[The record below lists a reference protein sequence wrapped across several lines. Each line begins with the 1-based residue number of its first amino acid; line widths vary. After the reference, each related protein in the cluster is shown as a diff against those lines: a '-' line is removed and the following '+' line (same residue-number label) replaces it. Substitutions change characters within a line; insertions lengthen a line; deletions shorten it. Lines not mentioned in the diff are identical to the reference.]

1 MPASSEFVQLC
12 RSQVAIA
19 VSLGATFSAVYL
31 TQELVPGSEAKLV
44 PIAVYPEISVESA
57 ENQGLRLQSSQS
69 STVKSVPLLGPP
81 TLPVEKSTVE
91 AILFVGAA
99 PVGAG
104 FPSDRF
110 ANANAP
116 EPLPGFDGSS
126 NQCQGPENLW
136 QQRRQ
141 IVTPLIHEG
150 SVMGLLVSGR
160 QDRPWNDREEA
171 TIQQIA
177 RTLALACILDQR
189 SQWMQQELN
198 SSGQIQAQ
206 VYDTMHNLL
215 HQFKSP
221 LTALRTFGKLLARR
235 LVPEDKNRNVAFSI
249 VRESDRLQ
257 ELLLQFDRTV
267 DTGEANLRLPSGTSE
282 TAMSNLE
289 LIRHSPLSLSPVA
302 NSEESC
308 FVAFVLKPLLI
319 SAEAIASERHL
330 KLVADI
336 PTDLPPVEVNDR
348 ALREVLSNLID
359 NALKY
364 TPADRQI
371 YIKVRYKAANGDL
384 RLAYRQFP
392 AIAVAVS
399 DTGSGIPP
407 QDLEHLFE
415 RHYRGEKAN
424 TEIPGTGLGLA
435 IARDLVRQMQGEIE
449 VFSPLNPEWLPSAA
463 AHLYP
468 TNRGTTFVLWLP
480 LNK

>member
-1 MPASSEFVQLC
+1 MLMPASSEFVKLC

-31 TQELVPGSEAKLV
+31 TQELVEGSEAKLV
-44 PIAVYPEISVESA
+44 PIAVYPEISLESE
-57 ENQGLRLQSSQS
+57 ENQGLRLQSSGS
-69 STVKSVPLLGPP
+69 STVKPVPRLLAPP
-81 TLPVEKSTVE
+81 VLPVEESTVG
-91 AILFVGAA
+91 AI
-99 PVGAG
+99 
-104 FPSDRF
+104 
-110 ANANAP
+110 AP
-116 EPLPGFDGSS
+116 EALGGNERSS
-126 NQCQGPENLW
+126 HQCQGPENVW

-141 IVTPLIHEG
+141 IVAPLIHEG
-150 SVMGLLVSGR
+150 AVMGLLVCGR
-160 QDRPWNDREEA
+160 QDRAWNEREEA
-171 TIQQIA
+171 QMQQIA

-189 SQWMQQELN
+189 SQWMQQELG
-198 SSGQIQAQ
+198 SARQIQAQ

-249 VRESDRLQ
+249 VRESDRLE
-257 ELLLQFDRTV
+257 ELLAQFDRTV
-267 DTGEANLRLPSGTSE
+267 DTGEAHLKLPSGSSE
-282 TAMSNLE
+282 KARSNVE
-289 LIRHSPLSLSPVA
+289 SIRHSPLSLSPAA
-302 NSEESC
+302 NLQESC
-308 FVAFVLKPLLI
+308 FVASVLKPLLI

-330 KLVADI
+330 KLLADLEA
-336 PTDLPPVEVNDR
+336 DLPPVSANDR

-364 TPADRQI
+364 TPVGGQI
-371 YIKVRYKAANGDL
+371 YIKVRYTAADGDRAGYSQL
-384 RLAYRQFP
+384 P

-399 DTGSGIPP
+399 DTGAGIPP

-415 RHYRGEKAN
+415 RHYRGEKAQ

-449 VFSPLNPEWLPSAA
+449 VFSPVNPEWLPDRET
-463 AHLYP
+463 HLYP
-468 TNRGTTFVLWLP
+468 TNRGTTFVVWLP

>member
-1 MPASSEFVQLC
+1 MLMPASSEFVKLC

-19 VSLGATFSAVYL
+19 VSLGAKFSAVYL
-31 TQELVPGSEAKLV
+31 TQELVEGSEAKLV
-44 PIAVYPEISVESA
+44 PIAVYPETSAESE
-57 ENQGLRLQSSQS
+57 ENQGLRLQSPES
-69 STVKSVPLLGPP
+69 STVKPAPRLLAPP
-81 TLPVEKSTVE
+81 ILPVEESTVG
-91 AILFVGAA
+91 AI
-99 PVGAG
+99 
-104 FPSDRF
+104 
-110 ANANAP
+110 AP
-116 EPLPGFDGSS
+116 EPLPGNERSS
-126 NQCQGPENLW
+126 HQCQGPENVW

-150 SVMGLLVSGR
+150 AVMGLLVSGR
-160 QDRPWNDREEA
+160 QDRPWNEREEA
-171 TIQQIA
+171 QIQQIA
-177 RTLALACILDQR
+177 HTLALACILDQR
-189 SQWMQQELN
+189 SQWMQQELGT
-198 SSGQIQAQ
+198 SRQIQAQ

-257 ELLLQFDRTV
+257 ELLGQFDGTV
-267 DTGEANLRLPSGTSE
+267 DTGEAHLKLRSGTSE
-282 TAMSNLE
+282 KAMSNVE
-289 LIRHSPLSLSPVA
+289 SIRHSPLSLSPA
-302 NSEESC
+302 TNLKESC
-308 FVAFVLKPLLI
+308 FVTEVLKPLLT

-330 KLVADI
+330 KLVADVEA
-336 PTDLPPVEVNDR
+336 DLPPVGANDR

-364 TPADRQI
+364 TPAGRQI
-371 YIKVRYKAANGDL
+371 YIKVRYQPADGDRAGYSQL
-384 RLAYRQFP
+384 P

-415 RHYRGEKAN
+415 RHYRGEKAQ

-463 AHLYP
+463 DPLLYP
-468 TNRGTTFVLWLP
+468 TDRGTTFVVWLQV
-480 LNK
+480 NK

>member
-1 MPASSEFVQLC
+1 MLMPASSEFVKLC

-19 VSLGATFSAVYL
+19 VSLGAKFSAVYL
-31 TQELVPGSEAKLV
+31 TQELVEGSEAKLV
-44 PIAVYPEISVESA
+44 QIAVYPETSAESE
-57 ENQGLRLQSSQS
+57 ENQGLRLQSSES
-69 STVKSVPLLGPP
+69 STVKPVPRLLAPP
-81 TLPVEKSTVE
+81 VLAEESTVG
-91 AILFVGAA
+91 AI
-99 PVGAG
+99 
-104 FPSDRF
+104 
-110 ANANAP
+110 AP
-116 EPLPGFDGSS
+116 ERLPGKERSS
-126 NQCQGPENLW
+126 HQCQGPENVW

-150 SVMGLLVSGR
+150 AVMGLLVSGR
-160 QDRPWNDREEA
+160 QDRPWNEREEA
-171 TIQQIA
+171 QIQQIA

-189 SQWMQQELN
+189 SQWMQQELGT
-198 SSGQIQAQ
+198 SRQIQAQ

-257 ELLLQFDRTV
+257 ELLGQFDRTV
-267 DTGEANLRLPSGTSE
+267 DTGEAHLKLRSGTSE
-282 TAMSNLE
+282 KAISNVE
-289 LIRHSPLSLSPVA
+289 SIRHSPLSLSPAA
-302 NSEESC
+302 NLQESC
-308 FVAFVLKPLLI
+308 FVAEVLKPLLI
-319 SAEAIASERHL
+319 SAEAMASERNL
-330 KLVADI
+330 KLVADLEA
-336 PTDLPPVEVNDR
+336 DLPPVRANDR

-364 TPADRQI
+364 TPAGRQI
-371 YIKVRYKAANGDL
+371 YIKVRYKAADGDRAGYSQL
-384 RLAYRQFP
+384 P

-415 RHYRGEKAN
+415 RHYRGEKAQ

-449 VFSPLNPEWLPSAA
+449 VFSPVNPEWLPSAETNL
-463 AHLYP
+463 LYP
-468 TNRGTTFVLWLP
+468 TDRGTTFVVWLP
-480 LNK
+480 VNN

>member
-1 MPASSEFVQLC
+1 MPASSEFVKLC

-19 VSLGATFSAVYL
+19 VSLGAKFSAVYL
-31 TQELVPGSEAKLV
+31 TQELVEGSEAKLV
-44 PIAVYPEISVESA
+44 PIAVYPETSAESE
-57 ENQGLRLQSSQS
+57 ENQGLRLQSPES
-69 STVKSVPLLGPP
+69 STVKPAPRLLAPP
-81 TLPVEKSTVE
+81 ILPVEESTVG
-91 AILFVGAA
+91 AI
-99 PVGAG
+99 
-104 FPSDRF
+104 
-110 ANANAP
+110 AP
-116 EPLPGFDGSS
+116 EPLPGNERSS
-126 NQCQGPENLW
+126 HQCQGPENVW

-150 SVMGLLVSGR
+150 AVMGLLVSGR
-160 QDRPWNDREEA
+160 QDRPWNEREEA
-171 TIQQIA
+171 QIQQIA
-177 RTLALACILDQR
+177 HTLALACILDQR
-189 SQWMQQELN
+189 SQWMQQELGT
-198 SSGQIQAQ
+198 SRQIQAQ

-257 ELLLQFDRTV
+257 ELLGQFDRTV
-267 DTGEANLRLPSGTSE
+267 DTGEAHLKLRSGTSE
-282 TAMSNLE
+282 KAMSNVE
-289 LIRHSPLSLSPVA
+289 SIRHSPLSLSPA
-302 NSEESC
+302 TNLKESC
-308 FVAFVLKPLLI
+308 FVTEVLKPLLT

-330 KLVADI
+330 KLVADVEA
-336 PTDLPPVEVNDR
+336 DLPPVGANDR

-364 TPADRQI
+364 TPAGRQI
-371 YIKVRYKAANGDL
+371 YIKVRYKPADGDRAGYSQL
-384 RLAYRQFP
+384 P

-399 DTGSGIPP
+399 DTGSGIPL

-415 RHYRGEKAN
+415 RHYRGEKAQ

-463 AHLYP
+463 DPLLYP
-468 TNRGTTFVLWLP
+468 TDRGTTFVVWLQV
-480 LNK
+480 NK

>member
-1 MPASSEFVQLC
+1 MPASSEFVKLC

-19 VSLGATFSAVYL
+19 VSLGAKFSAVYL
-31 TQELVPGSEAKLV
+31 TQELVEGSEAKLV
-44 PIAVYPEISVESA
+44 PIAVYPETSAESE
-57 ENQGLRLQSSQS
+57 ENQGLRLQSPES
-69 STVKSVPLLGPP
+69 STVKPAPRLLAPP
-81 TLPVEKSTVE
+81 ILPVEESTVG
-91 AILFVGAA
+91 AI
-99 PVGAG
+99 
-104 FPSDRF
+104 
-110 ANANAP
+110 AP
-116 EPLPGFDGSS
+116 EPLPGNERSS
-126 NQCQGPENLW
+126 HQCQGPENVW

-150 SVMGLLVSGR
+150 AVMGLLVSGR
-160 QDRPWNDREEA
+160 QDRPWNEREEA
-171 TIQQIA
+171 QIQQIA
-177 RTLALACILDQR
+177 HTLALACILDQR
-189 SQWMQQELN
+189 SQWMQQELGT
-198 SSGQIQAQ
+198 SRQIQAQ

-257 ELLLQFDRTV
+257 ELLGQFDGTV
-267 DTGEANLRLPSGTSE
+267 DTGEAHLKLRSGTSE
-282 TAMSNLE
+282 KAMSNVE
-289 LIRHSPLSLSPVA
+289 SIRHSPLSLSPA
-302 NSEESC
+302 TNLKESC
-308 FVAFVLKPLLI
+308 FVTEVLKPLLT

-330 KLVADI
+330 KLVADVEA
-336 PTDLPPVEVNDR
+336 DLPPVGANDR

-364 TPADRQI
+364 TPAGRQI
-371 YIKVRYKAANGDL
+371 YIKVRYQPADGDRAGYSQL
-384 RLAYRQFP
+384 P

-415 RHYRGEKAN
+415 RHYRGEKAQ

-463 AHLYP
+463 DPLLYP
-468 TNRGTTFVLWLP
+468 TDRGTTFVVWLQV
-480 LNK
+480 NK

>member
-1 MPASSEFVQLC
+1 MPASSEFVKLC

-19 VSLGATFSAVYL
+19 VSLGAKFSAVYL
-31 TQELVPGSEAKLV
+31 TQELVEGSEAKLV
-44 PIAVYPEISVESA
+44 PIAVYPETSAESE
-57 ENQGLRLQSSQS
+57 ENQGLRLQYPES
-69 STVKSVPLLGPP
+69 STVKPVPRLLAPP
-81 TLPVEKSTVE
+81 VLAEESR
-91 AILFVGAA
+91 VGAI
-99 PVGAG
+99 
-104 FPSDRF
+104 
-110 ANANAP
+110 AP
-116 EPLPGFDGSS
+116 ERLPGKDRSS
-126 NQCQGPENLW
+126 HQCQGPENVW
-136 QQRRQ
+136 QQGKQ

-150 SVMGLLVSGR
+150 AVMGLLVSGR
-160 QDRPWNDREEA
+160 QDRPWNEPEEA
-171 TIQQIA
+171 QIQQIA

-189 SQWMQQELN
+189 SQWMQQELGT
-198 SSGQIQAQ
+198 SRQIQAQ

-257 ELLLQFDRTV
+257 ELLGQFDRTV
-267 DTGEANLRLPSGTSE
+267 DTGEAHLKLPSGTSGK
-282 TAMSNLE
+282 AISNVE
-289 LIRHSPLSLSPVA
+289 SIRHSPLSLSPAA
-302 NSEESC
+302 NLKESC
-308 FVAFVLKPLLI
+308 FVTEVLKPLLT

-330 KLVADI
+330 KLLADLEA
-336 PTDLPPVEVNDR
+336 DLPPVGANDR

-364 TPADRQI
+364 TPAGRQI
-371 YIKVRYKAANGDL
+371 YIKVRYKAADGDRAGYSQL
-384 RLAYRQFP
+384 P

-415 RHYRGEKAN
+415 RHYRGEKAQ

-449 VFSPLNPEWLPSAA
+449 VFSPINPEWLPSAET
-463 AHLYP
+463 HFYP
-468 TNRGTTFVLWLP
+468 TDRGTTFVVWLP
-480 LNK
+480 VNK

>member
-44 PIAVYPEISVESA
+44 PIAVYPETSVESE
-57 ENQGLRLQSSQS
+57 ENQGLRLQSSEN
-69 STVKSVPLLGPP
+69 STAKSLPLLGPP
-81 TLPVEKSTVE
+81 TKPVEKSTVE
-91 AILFVGAA
+91 TIE
-99 PVGAG
+99 
-104 FPSDRF
+104 
-110 ANANAP
+110 P

-136 QQRRQ
+136 QQGLQ
-141 IVTPLIHEG
+141 LVTPLIHEG

-160 QDRPWNDREEA
+160 QDRPWNEREEA
-171 TIQQIA
+171 NIQQIA

-198 SSGQIQAQ
+198 SAGQSQAQ

-249 VRESDRLQ
+249 VRESDRLS
-257 ELLLQFDRTV
+257 ELLLHFDRTV

-282 TAMSNLE
+282 TAISNLE
-289 LIRHSPLSLSPVA
+289 LTRHSPLSLSPVA

-308 FVAFVLKPLLI
+308 FVAEVLKPLLM

-364 TPADRQI
+364 TPAGGQI
-371 YIKVRYKAANGDL
+371 YIKLKYTAANADL
-384 RLAYRQFP
+384 RPAYRQFP
-392 AIAVAVS
+392 AIAIAVN
-399 DTGSGIPP
+399 DTGSGISP

-415 RHYRGEKAN
+415 RHYRGEKAQ

-468 TNRGTTFVLWLP
+468 MDRGTTFLLWLP
-480 LNK
+480 LKK

>member
-1 MPASSEFVQLC
+1 MLMPASSEFVKLC

-19 VSLGATFSAVYL
+19 VSLGAKFSAVYL
-31 TQELVPGSEAKLV
+31 TQELVEGSEAKLV
-44 PIAVYPEISVESA
+44 PISVYPETSAESE
-57 ENQGLRLQSSQS
+57 ENQGLRLQSSES
-69 STVKSVPLLGPP
+69 STVKPVPRLLAPPVGPG
-81 TLPVEKSTVE
+81 EESTVG
-91 AILFVGAA
+91 AIA
-99 PVGAG
+99 P
-104 FPSDRF
+104 DR
-110 ANANAP
+110 
-116 EPLPGFDGSS
+116 LPGKERTSH
-126 NQCQGPENLW
+126 QCQGPENVW
-136 QQRRQ
+136 QQRMQ

-150 SVMGLLVSGR
+150 AVMGLLVSGR
-160 QDRPWNDREEA
+160 QDRPWNEREEA
-171 TIQQIA
+171 QIQQIA

-189 SQWMQQELN
+189 SQWMQQELGT
-198 SSGQIQAQ
+198 SRQIQAQ

-257 ELLLQFDRTV
+257 ELLSQFDRTV
-267 DTGEANLRLPSGTSE
+267 DTGEAHLKLRSGTSE
-282 TAMSNLE
+282 KAMSNVE
-289 LIRHSPLSLSPVA
+289 SIRHSPLSLSPAA
-302 NSEESC
+302 NLQESCC
-308 FVAFVLKPLLI
+308 FVAEVLKPLLI
-319 SAEAIASERHL
+319 SAEAIASERNL

-336 PTDLPPVEVNDR
+336 EADLPPVSANDR

-364 TPADRQI
+364 TPAGRQI
-371 YIKVRYKAANGDL
+371 YIKVRYKAADGDREGYSQL
-384 RLAYRQFP
+384 P

-415 RHYRGEKAN
+415 RHYRGEKAQ

-449 VFSPLNPEWLPSAA
+449 VFSPVNPEWLPSAET
-463 AHLYP
+463 HLYP
-468 TNRGTTFVLWLP
+468 TNRGTTFVVWLP
-480 LNK
+480 VNK

>member
-1 MPASSEFVQLC
+1 MPASSEFVKLC

-19 VSLGATFSAVYL
+19 VSLGAKFSAVYL
-31 TQELVPGSEAKLV
+31 TQELVEGSEAKLV
-44 PIAVYPEISVESA
+44 PIAVYPETSAESE
-57 ENQGLRLQSSQS
+57 ENQGLRLQSSES
-69 STVKSVPLLGPP
+69 STVKPVPRLLAQ
-81 TLPVEKSTVE
+81 PVEPVEESTVG
-91 AILFVGAA
+91 AI
-99 PVGAG
+99 
-104 FPSDRF
+104 
-110 ANANAP
+110 AP
-116 EPLPGFDGSS
+116 EPLPGNERSS
-126 NQCQGPENLW
+126 HQCQGPENVW

-150 SVMGLLVSGR
+150 AVMGLLVSGR
-160 QDRPWNDREEA
+160 QDRPWNEREEA
-171 TIQQIA
+171 QIQQIA

-189 SQWMQQELN
+189 SQWMQQELGT
-198 SSGQIQAQ
+198 SRQIQAQ

-257 ELLLQFDRTV
+257 ELLGQFDRTV
-267 DTGEANLRLPSGTSE
+267 DTGEAHLKLRSGTSE
-282 TAMSNLE
+282 KAMSNVE
-289 LIRHSPLSLSPVA
+289 SIRHSPLSLSPAA
-302 NSEESC
+302 NLEESC
-308 FVAFVLKPLLI
+308 FVAEVLKPLLI
-319 SAEAIASERHL
+319 SAEAIASERNL
-330 KLVADI
+330 KLVADMEAN
-336 PTDLPPVEVNDR
+336 LPPVSANDR

-364 TPADRQI
+364 TPAGRQI
-371 YIKVRYKAANGDL
+371 YIKVRYKAADGDRAGYSQL
-384 RLAYRQFP
+384 P

-415 RHYRGEKAN
+415 RHYRGEKAQ

-449 VFSPLNPEWLPSAA
+449 VFSPVNPEWLPSAETNL
-463 AHLYP
+463 LYP
-468 TNRGTTFVLWLP
+468 TDRGTTFVVWLP
-480 LNK
+480 VNK

>member
-1 MPASSEFVQLC
+1 MPASSEFVKLC

-19 VSLGATFSAVYL
+19 VSLGAKFSAVYL
-31 TQELVPGSEAKLV
+31 TQELVEGSEAKLV
-44 PIAVYPEISVESA
+44 PIAVYPETSAESE
-57 ENQGLRLQSSQS
+57 ENQGLRFQSSES
-69 STVKSVPLLGPP
+69 STVKPVPRLLAP
-81 TLPVEKSTVE
+81 PVEVEESTVG
-91 AILFVGAA
+91 AI
-99 PVGAG
+99 
-104 FPSDRF
+104 
-110 ANANAP
+110 AP
-116 EPLPGFDGSS
+116 EPLPGNERSS
-126 NQCQGPENLW
+126 HQCQGPENVW

-150 SVMGLLVSGR
+150 AVMGLLVSGR
-160 QDRPWNDREEA
+160 QDRPWNEPEEA
-171 TIQQIA
+171 QIQQIA

-189 SQWMQQELN
+189 SQWMQQELGT
-198 SSGQIQAQ
+198 SRQIQAQ

-257 ELLLQFDRTV
+257 ELLGQFDRTV
-267 DTGEANLRLPSGTSE
+267 DTGEAHIKLPSRTSE
-282 TAMSNLE
+282 KAMSNVE
-289 LIRHSPLSLSPVA
+289 SIRHSPLSLSPAV
-302 NSEESC
+302 NLEESC
-308 FVAFVLKPLLI
+308 FVTEVLKPLLT
-319 SAEAIASERHL
+319 SAEAIASERNL
-330 KLVADI
+330 KLVADMEA
-336 PTDLPPVEVNDR
+336 DLPPVWANDR

-364 TPADRQI
+364 TPAGRQI
-371 YIKVRYKAANGDL
+371 YIKVRYKAADGDRAGYSQL
-384 RLAYRQFP
+384 P

-415 RHYRGEKAN
+415 RHYRGEKAQ

-449 VFSPLNPEWLPSAA
+449 VFSPVNPEWLPFAETNL
-463 AHLYP
+463 LYP
-468 TNRGTTFVLWLP
+468 TDRGTTFVVWLP
-480 LNK
+480 VNN

>member
-1 MPASSEFVQLC
+1 MLMPASSEFVQLC

-31 TQELVPGSEAKLV
+31 TQELVEGTEAKLV
-44 PIAVYPEISVESA
+44 PIAVYPETSVESA
-57 ENQGLRLQSSQS
+57 ENQGLRLQSSES
-69 STVKSVPLLGPP
+69 STVKSVPLLLGQP
-81 TLPVEKSTVE
+81 TIPLEKSTVG
-91 AILFVGAA
+91 AI
-99 PVGAG
+99 
-104 FPSDRF
+104 
-110 ANANAP
+110 AP

-126 NQCQGPENLW
+126 NQCQGPENQW

-160 QDRPWNDREEA
+160 QDRPWNDREEV

-198 SSGQIQAQ
+198 SSGQIQTQ

-257 ELLLQFDRTV
+257 ELLLHFDRTV

-289 LIRHSPLSLSPVA
+289 LIGHSPLSLSPA
-302 NSEESC
+302 LNLKESC

-319 SAEAIASERHL
+319 SALAIASERHL
-330 KLVADI
+330 SLVADI
-336 PTDLPPVEVNDR
+336 PGNLPPVEANDR

-364 TPADRQI
+364 TPAGRQI
-371 YIKVRYKAANGDL
+371 YIKVRYKAAEGD
-384 RLAYRQFP
+384 RRASHRQFP

-415 RHYRGEKAN
+415 RHYRGEKAQ

-449 VFSPLNPEWLPSAA
+449 VFSPLNPEWLPSGE

-468 TNRGTTFVLWLP
+468 RDSGTTFVLWLP

>member
-1 MPASSEFVQLC
+1 MALMLMPASSEFVKLC

-31 TQELVPGSEAKLV
+31 TQELVSGSEAKLV
-44 PIAVYPEISVESA
+44 PIAVYPETSVESA
-57 ENQGLRLQSSQS
+57 ENQELRLEPAAS
-69 STVKSVPLLGPP
+69 STVTPVPRRLAAPDR
-81 TLPVEKSTVE
+81 TVEESTVG
-91 AILFVGAA
+91 AI
-99 PVGAG
+99 
-104 FPSDRF
+104 
-110 ANANAP
+110 AP

-126 NQCQGPENLW
+126 NQCQGPQNLW

-160 QDRPWNDREEA
+160 QDRAWNDREEA
-171 TIQQIA
+171 QMQQIA

-189 SQWMQQELN
+189 RAWMQQELR
-198 SSGQIQAQ
+198 SSRQIQAQ

-249 VRESDRLQ
+249 VRESDRLS
-257 ELLLQFDRTV
+257 ELLGQFDRTV
-267 DTGEANLRLPSGTSE
+267 DTGEANLTLPSGTSE
-282 TAMSNLE
+282 TATSHVE
-289 LIRHSPLSLSPVA
+289 FTRHSPLSLSPAA
-302 NSEESC
+302 NNVEESC
-308 FVAFVLKPLLI
+308 CVGFVLKPLLI
-319 SAEAIASERHL
+319 SAEAIASERHISL
-330 KLVADI
+330 LADI
-336 PTDLPPVEVNDR
+336 PADLPPVWANDR

-364 TPADRQI
+364 TPAGRQI
-371 YIKVRYKAANGDL
+371 YIKVNYEAAHRPL
-384 RLAYRQFP
+384 P
-392 AIAVAVS
+392 AAAVAVS

-415 RHYRGEKAN
+415 RHYRGEKAQ

-449 VFSPLNPEWLPSAA
+449 VFSPINPEWLPSGEAD
-463 AHLYP
+463 LYP
-468 TNRGTTFVLWLP
+468 TDRGTTFVVWLRV
-480 LNK
+480 NK

>member
-44 PIAVYPEISVESA
+44 PIAVYPETSVESE
-57 ENQGLRLQSSQS
+57 ENQGLRLQSSEN
-69 STVKSVPLLGPP
+69 STVKSLPLLGPP
-81 TLPVEKSTVE
+81 TKPVEKSTVE
-91 AILFVGAA
+91 AILFE
-99 PVGAG
+99 G

-126 NQCQGPENLW
+126 HQCQGPENLW

-206 VYDTMHNLL
+206 AYDTMHNLL

-267 DTGEANLRLPSGTSE
+267 DSGEANLRLPSGTSE
-282 TAMSNLE
+282 TAISNLE

-302 NSEESC
+302 NLEDSC
-308 FVAFVLKPLLI
+308 FVAEVLKPLLI
-319 SAEAIASERHL
+319 SAEAQASEKHL
-330 KLVADI
+330 KLVTDI
-336 PTDLPPVEVNDR
+336 AADLPLVSANDR

-364 TPADRQI
+364 TPAGRQI

-384 RLAYRQFP
+384 RPAYRQFP

-415 RHYRGEKAN
+415 RHYRGEKAQ

>member
-1 MPASSEFVQLC
+1 MLMPASSEFVKLC

-19 VSLGATFSAVYL
+19 VSLGAKFSAVYL
-31 TQELVPGSEAKLV
+31 TQELVEGSEAKLV
-44 PIAVYPEISVESA
+44 PIAVYPETSAESE
-57 ENQGLRLQSSQS
+57 ENQGLRFQSSES
-69 STVKSVPLLGPP
+69 STVKPVPRLLAP
-81 TLPVEKSTVE
+81 PVEVEESTVG
-91 AILFVGAA
+91 AI
-99 PVGAG
+99 
-104 FPSDRF
+104 
-110 ANANAP
+110 AP
-116 EPLPGFDGSS
+116 EPLPGNERTSH
-126 NQCQGPENLW
+126 QCQGPENVW

-150 SVMGLLVSGR
+150 AVMGLLVSGR
-160 QDRPWNDREEA
+160 QDRPWNEPEEA
-171 TIQQIA
+171 QIQQIA

-189 SQWMQQELN
+189 SQWMQQELG
-198 SSGQIQAQ
+198 SARQIQAQ

-257 ELLLQFDRTV
+257 ELLGQFDRTV
-267 DTGEANLRLPSGTSE
+267 DTGEAHIKLPSRISE
-282 TAMSNLE
+282 KAMSNVE
-289 LIRHSPLSLSPVA
+289 SIRHSPLSLSPAV
-302 NSEESC
+302 NLEESC
-308 FVAFVLKPLLI
+308 FVTEVLKPLLT

-330 KLVADI
+330 KLVADMEA
-336 PTDLPPVEVNDR
+336 DLPPVWANDR

-364 TPADRQI
+364 TPAGRQI
-371 YIKVRYKAANGDL
+371 YIKVRYKAADGDRAGYSQL
-384 RLAYRQFP
+384 P

-415 RHYRGEKAN
+415 RHYRGEKAQ

-449 VFSPLNPEWLPSAA
+449 VFSPVNPEWLPFAETNL
-463 AHLYP
+463 LYP
-468 TNRGTTFVLWLP
+468 TDRGTTFVVWLP
-480 LNK
+480 VNN